1 MYGKKEIKKTGS
13 GKAAWKMQKRYMG
26 RKSLRFGSAMAA
38 SLMLAILFC
47 LPVSAAPADPTAII
61 QGGFDVIY
69 GIIAAIVSALG
80 SIFLLWGLF
89 EWTQSLNTQ
98 DGGAQSIAFKRIA
111 SGLVAILG
119 PQLIPIIQS
128 AIGA

>member
-1 MYGKKEIKKTGS
+1 MHDRKEIKKMSG
-13 GKAAWKMQKRYMG
+13 GKAAWKIQKKNKG
-26 RKSLRFGSAMAA
+26 RKSTRLGNAAAA
-38 SLMLAILFC
+38 SLVLAILFC
-47 LPVSAAPADPTAII
+47 LPVCAAPADPTAII
-61 QGGFDVIY
+61 QSGFDVIY

-98 DGGAQSIAFKRIA
+98 DGAAQSIAFKRIA